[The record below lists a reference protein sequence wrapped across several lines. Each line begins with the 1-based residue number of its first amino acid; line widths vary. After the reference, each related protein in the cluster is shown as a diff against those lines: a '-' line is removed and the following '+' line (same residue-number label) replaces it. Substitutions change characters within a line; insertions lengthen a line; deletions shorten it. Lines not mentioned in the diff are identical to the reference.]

1 MLQRAFLFL
10 VGMASGRGRCLVA
23 GESGR
28 RKLDDWGVP
37 SYRSD
42 VWSGAA
48 SDKAQS
54 PVSRVRY
61 SAQRAARDAWLA
73 HVMLTLLF
81 LSHLEGIGGVEATA
95 VFARGEHH
103 APLIHQIHQ
112 MGKGFSQRIEFLVD
126 GPFVPVGVLP
136 RGIACDINQAGM
148 AVDHQ
153 LVQFFQSV
161 SVEAFQKI
169 DALGYSR
176 EGDGRDR
183 AE

>member
-1 MLQRAFLFL
+1 M
-10 VGMASGRGRCLVA
+10 
-23 GESGR
+23 
-28 RKLDDWGVP
+28 P
-37 SYRSD
+37 SCRSD

-48 SDKAQS
+48 SDKVQS
-54 PVSRVRY
+54 PVGRVRHP
-61 SAQRAARDAWLA
+61 AQRAARDAWLA
-73 HVMLTLLF
+73 HVMLALLF
-81 LSHLEGIGGVEATA
+81 PPHLEGIGGVEATA

-103 APLIHQIHQ
+103 APLIYQIYQ
-112 MGKGFSQRIEFLVD
+112 VGKGFSQRIEFLVD

-153 LVQFFQSV
+153 LVQFFQPV

-176 EGDGRDR
+176 EGTAVTGQNKINVQI
-183 AE
+183 AYLVQKVKKIT